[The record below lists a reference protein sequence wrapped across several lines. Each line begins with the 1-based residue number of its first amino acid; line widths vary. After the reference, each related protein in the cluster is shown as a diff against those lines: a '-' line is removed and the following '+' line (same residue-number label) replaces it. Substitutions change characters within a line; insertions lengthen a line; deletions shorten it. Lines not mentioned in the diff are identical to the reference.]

1 MACHHERYLKQEG
14 HEALR
19 RHQTR
24 TVRRCRGV
32 HQASMAHH
40 QEGHLREERHG
51 AFRRHQTQTAWLCR
65 ATHKASTERLREYH
79 LYEAFP
85 GLNACPRFPFRTI
98 IAASAEVA
106 AASAGAATASVG
118 VDSAAMAG
126 VVTVVAIGRPRPS
139 YQTTASGNPW

>member
-1 MACHHERYLKQEG
+1 
-14 HEALR
+14 
-19 RHQTR
+19 
-24 TVRRCRGV
+24 
-32 HQASMAHH
+32 MAHH

-98 IAASAEVA
+98 IPTSAAAAAASVGASAASAEVA

-139 YQTTASGNPW
+139 YQTTASGNPWRRACPAAGFPSALS